1 LLLRILLDC
10 DFFEIN
16 SEFYVMKY
24 FLYILLLS
32 VAILNSYAGSQ
43 AACGQHLDFD
53 SLCPT
58 VHDPVMARGDD
69 GRYYIFLPAWGL
81 A

>member
-1 LLLRILLDC
+1 MRHFLSFVLLT
-10 DFFEIN
+10 
-16 SEFYVMKY
+16 VA
-24 FLYILLLS
+24 FLHVSFLALAGQPA
-32 VAILNSYAGSQ
+32 VAEKERAG
-43 AACGQHLDFD
+43 FD